1 MSSSHFRLYL
11 TLISSHFRLYL
22 TLISS
27 HLIAYEC
34 PWTRQSSPILELG
47 PPGAWDDLLK
57 RRTPHMTNPCHDEP
71 HMTNH
76 TPLAVPNGSVL
87 LQLYKARHAPLR
99 TTTSCPRGWRLVS
112 FGAVRIAGWA
122 LARSPVSRPIS
133 GIPASRGSIS
143 YLVSDTGVYHRHL
156 LHCGCAVCAVGTWR
170 CGPPL
175 VSMDGLRMPNRA
187 DIVPWCTDLAFS
199 DGPHTRSS
207 REPASVRCGSGA
219 RTGPSPT

>member
-1 MSSSHFRLYL
+1 
-11 TLISSHFRLYL
+11 
-22 TLISS
+22 
-27 HLIAYEC
+27 
-34 PWTRQSSPILELG
+34 
-47 PPGAWDDLLK
+47 
-57 RRTPHMTNPCHDEP
+57 MTNRPHDEP
-71 HMTNH
+71 RHLWPSPTALCSYC
-76 TPLAVPNGSVL
+76 TVYASGCT
-87 LQLYKARHAPLR
+87 RHAPLR